1 MFYWIYANEQRRIVF
16 TMASPLALS
25 PEEIRQL
32 VAEAQNG
39 DTASF
44 SKIYDFYFPQV
55 YRYCAFRAPAEVAE
69 DIVAEIFVKAWEKL
83 HTYKIH
89 KDVPFGAWLFR
100 VARHTIIDAYR
111 TSRTWEDLDES
122 LEDPDA
128 LNSADGLFRQKE
140 VVRIVRKALNALPR
154 RYRDVLVLHYIAGL
168 PSDEVARV
176 LHLTQGAS
184 RILKFRALKKLEQE
198 LPMEYR
204 EGRNGVAIPSFSSM
218 Q

>member
-1 MFYWIYANEQRRIVF
+1 MVTPQ
-16 TMASPLALS
+16 ALS

-32 VAEAQNG
+32 VIEAQTG
-39 DTASF
+39 DTAAF
-44 SKIYDFYFPQV
+44 SKLYDFYFPQV
-55 YRYCAFRAPAEVAE
+55 YRYCAFRAPSEVAE
-69 DIVAEIFVKAWEKL
+69 DLVAEVFVKSWEKI
-83 HTYKIH
+83 HTYKVH

-100 VARHTIIDAYR
+100 VARHTVIDAYR

-122 LEDPDA
+122 LVDPDM
-128 LNSADGLFRQKE
+128 LNSADGPMRQKE
-140 VVRIVRKALNALPR
+140 VVRIVRKALNMLPR

-176 LHLTQGAS
+176 LRLSQGAS

-198 LPMEYR
+198 LPAEYR
-204 EGRNGVAIPSFSSM
+204 EGRNGAAIPSFSPV

>member
-1 MFYWIYANEQRRIVF
+1 MEQG
-16 TMASPLALS
+16 ALS

-32 VAEAQNG
+32 VSEAQNG
-39 DTASF
+39 DTESF
-44 SKIYDFYFPQV
+44 SRIYDFYFPKV
-55 YRYCAFRAPAEVAE
+55 YRYCAFRAPCEVAE
-69 DIVAEIFVKAWEKL
+69 DLVAEVFVKAWEKL

-100 VARHTIIDAYR
+100 VARYTVIDAYR

-122 LEDPDA
+122 LMDPDA
-128 LNSADGLFRQKE
+128 LNSADGMFRQKE

-176 LHLTQGAS
+176 LRLSQGAS
-184 RILKFRALKKLEQE
+184 RILKFRALQKLEQA
-198 LPMEYR
+198 LPEEYR
-204 EGRNGVAIPSFSSM
+204 AERNRAAIPSFSSL

>member
-1 MFYWIYANEQRRIVF
+1 MVTPQ
-16 TMASPLALS
+16 ALS
-25 PEEIRQL
+25 TDEVREL
-32 VAEAQNG
+32 VAQAQNG

-69 DIVAEIFVKAWEKL
+69 DLVAEVFVKAWEKL
-83 HTYKIH
+83 HTYKVH

-100 VARHTIIDAYR
+100 VARYTVIDAYR

-122 LEDPDA
+122 LVDPDT

-168 PSDEVARV
+168 PSDEVSRV
-176 LHLTQGAS
+176 LRLTQGAC

-198 LPMEYR
+198 LPAEYR
-204 EGRNGVAIPSFSSM
+204 EGRNGAAIASFSSM
-218 Q
+218 S

>member
-1 MFYWIYANEQRRIVF
+1 MVSLQ
-16 TMASPLALS
+16 ALS

-32 VAEAQNG
+32 VSEAQSG
-39 DTASF
+39 DTGSF

-55 YRYCAFRAPAEVAE
+55 YRYCAFRAPSEVAE

-83 HTYKIH
+83 HTYKAH
-89 KDVPFGAWLFR
+89 KDIPFGAWLFR
-100 VARHTIIDAYR
+100 VARYTIIDAYR

-122 LEDPDA
+122 LVDPDS

-176 LHLTQGAS
+176 LRLTQGAS

-198 LPMEYR
+198 LPAEYR
-204 EGRNGVAIPSFSSM
+204 EARNGAVIPSFSSM
-218 Q
+218 P

>member
-1 MFYWIYANEQRRIVF
+1 MEKKLLGQ
-16 TMASPLALS
+16 
-25 PEEIRQL
+25 EEIREL
-32 VAEAQNG
+32 VLLAQTG
-39 DTASF
+39 DTAAF

-69 DIVAEIFVKAWEKL
+69 DLVAEIFVKTWEKL
-83 HTYKIH
+83 HTYKVQ

-100 VARHTIIDAYR
+100 IARYTVIDAYR

-122 LEDPDA
+122 LVDPDT

-176 LHLTQGAS
+176 LRLTQGAS

-198 LPMEYR
+198 LPAEYR
-204 EGRNGVAIPSFSSM
+204 EGRNGAVLPSFSSV